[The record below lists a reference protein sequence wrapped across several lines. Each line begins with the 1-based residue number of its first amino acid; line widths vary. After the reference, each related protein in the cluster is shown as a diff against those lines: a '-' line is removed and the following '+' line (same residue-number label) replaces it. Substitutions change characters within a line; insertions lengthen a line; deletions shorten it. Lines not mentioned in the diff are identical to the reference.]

1 MGSGF
6 IWLKAGDLF
15 AAMVPEFGAAAAAPR
30 RGTRT
35 WRARA
40 LWITLCR
47 PLPRV
52 RVHLSN
58 AAGRRA
64 AAFAPAVEP
73 VEPGEPGA
81 PVAGR
86 RSPVAAH
93 WSVVRRARRR
103 GLSRRRPVPA
113 GRRRFA
119 SGPGPALSRNISRS
133 RRAARR
139 DDASRSAS
147 RPSIARCRGFPSKQ
161 PESGERMK
169 SIVSKAVAG
178 MIVAALACG
187 NAFAQASGAAAEA
200 SAPAA
205 AQNASK
211 AAAKT
216 ARKSNRKLGYAVR
229 KAISKVN
236 GVNVSNITVRT
247 KGGVVTLEGS
257 VPDASQIDKAVEA
270 AKGVAGVVSVN
281 NKLSVQPQ

>member
-1 MGSGF
+1 
-6 IWLKAGDLF
+6 
-15 AAMVPEFGAAAAAPR
+15 
-30 RGTRT
+30 
-35 WRARA
+35 
-40 LWITLCR
+40 
-47 PLPRV
+47 
-52 RVHLSN
+52 
-58 AAGRRA
+58 
-64 AAFAPAVEP
+64 
-73 VEPGEPGA
+73 
-81 PVAGR
+81 
-86 RSPVAAH
+86 
-93 WSVVRRARRR
+93 
-103 GLSRRRPVPA
+103 
-113 GRRRFA
+113 
-119 SGPGPALSRNISRS
+119 
-133 RRAARR
+133 
-139 DDASRSAS
+139 
-147 RPSIARCRGFPSKQ
+147 
-161 PESGERMK
+161 MK

-178 MIVAALACG
+178 MIVAALVCG

>member
-1 MGSGF
+1 
-6 IWLKAGDLF
+6 
-15 AAMVPEFGAAAAAPR
+15 
-30 RGTRT
+30 
-35 WRARA
+35 
-40 LWITLCR
+40 
-47 PLPRV
+47 
-52 RVHLSN
+52 
-58 AAGRRA
+58 
-64 AAFAPAVEP
+64 
-73 VEPGEPGA
+73 
-81 PVAGR
+81 
-86 RSPVAAH
+86 
-93 WSVVRRARRR
+93 
-103 GLSRRRPVPA
+103 
-113 GRRRFA
+113 
-119 SGPGPALSRNISRS
+119 
-133 RRAARR
+133 
-139 DDASRSAS
+139 
-147 RPSIARCRGFPSKQ
+147 
-161 PESGERMK
+161 MK
-169 SIVSKAVAG
+169 SIVSKAVAS

-211 AAAKT
+211 AATKT